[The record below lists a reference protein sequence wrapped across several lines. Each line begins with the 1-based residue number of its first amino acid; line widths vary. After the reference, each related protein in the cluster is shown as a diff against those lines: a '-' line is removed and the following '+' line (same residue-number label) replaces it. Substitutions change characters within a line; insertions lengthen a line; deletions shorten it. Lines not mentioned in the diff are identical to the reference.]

1 MAPMLPVIG
10 NKVRSSSE
18 VKVLAGGAFSAYFRS
33 QFTIMRIA
41 IVGPESSGK
50 TTLAEG
56 LMFRTMGG
64 YIGDA
69 TREYLD
75 ELERPYTEDDLLEMA
90 QDHAQWFGDVDAL
103 AEEHHQAL
111 HGKDPIARR
120 APRKPVFFDTDI
132 LNIKI
137 WSQEKFGRVHP
148 EIERL
153 VRVLH
158 YDLRLLCRPDIP
170 WEPDPQREN
179 PHDRDRLF
187 AVWEREMQA
196 HGFPYVI
203 IEGSREEREQKAVD
217 VVEAL
222 MRGAA
227 N

>member
-1 MAPMLPVIG
+1 
-10 NKVRSSSE
+10 
-18 VKVLAGGAFSAYFRS
+18 
-33 QFTIMRIA
+33 MRIA

-50 TTLAEG
+50 TTLTEQ
-56 LMFRTMGG
+56 LMFRGIGG
-64 YIGDA
+64 LIGDA
-69 TREYLD
+69 TREYLYA
-75 ELERPYTEDDLLEMA
+75 LERPYTEEDLLEMA
-90 QDHAQWFGDVDAL
+90 QGHAQWFGDA
-103 AEEHHQAL
+103 AGFGEEHHQAL

-120 APRKPVFFDTDI
+120 APRKPMFFDTDI

-137 WSQEKFGRVHP
+137 WSQEKYGRVHP

-170 WEPDPQREN
+170 WKPDPQREN

-187 AVWEREMQA
+187 AVWEREMKSY
-196 HGFPYVI
+196 GFPYVI
-203 IEGSREEREQKAVD
+203 IEGGAEERVQKAVE

-227 N
+227 S

>member
-1 MAPMLPVIG
+1 
-10 NKVRSSSE
+10 
-18 VKVLAGGAFSAYFRS
+18 
-33 QFTIMRIA
+33 MRIA

-50 TTLAEG
+50 TTLAEQ

-64 YIGDA
+64 YVGDA

-75 ELERPYTEDDLLEMA
+75 ELDRPYNEEDLVEMA
-90 QDHAQWFGDVDAL
+90 RGHAQWFGDA
-103 AEEHHQAL
+103 ARFGEEHHQAI

-120 APRKPVFFDTDI
+120 APRKPMFFDTDI

-137 WSQEKFGRVHP
+137 WSQEKFGQVHP
-148 EIERL
+148 EIEHL
-153 VRVLH
+153 VRVLR

-187 AVWEREMQA
+187 DVWERELKA
-196 HGFPYVI
+196 YGFPYVI
-203 IEGSREEREQKAVD
+203 IEGDPEERVQKAVD
-217 VVEAL
+217 VVEAM

-227 N
+227 S

>member
-1 MAPMLPVIG
+1 
-10 NKVRSSSE
+10 
-18 VKVLAGGAFSAYFRS
+18 
-33 QFTIMRIA
+33 MRIA

-50 TTLAEG
+50 TTLTEQ
-56 LMFRTMGG
+56 LMFRGIGG
-64 YIGDA
+64 LISDA

-75 ELERPYTEDDLLEMA
+75 ELDRPYTEEDLLEMA
-90 QDHAQWFGDVDAL
+90 QGHAEWFGDAAGF

-120 APRKPVFFDTDI
+120 APRKPMFFDTDI

-170 WEPDPQREN
+170 WKPDPQREN

-187 AVWEREMQA
+187 AVWEGEMKA
-196 HGFPYVI
+196 YGFPYVI
-203 IEGSREEREQKAVD
+203 IEGGAEERVQKAMD

-222 MRGAA
+222 IRGAA
-227 N
+227 S

>member
-1 MAPMLPVIG
+1 M
-10 NKVRSSSE
+10 
-18 VKVLAGGAFSAYFRS
+18 
-33 QFTIMRIA
+33 MRIA

-50 TTLAEG
+50 TTLAEQ

-75 ELERPYTEDDLLEMA
+75 ELDRPYNEEDLLEMA
-90 QDHAQWFGDVDAL
+90 RGHAQWFGDAAL
-103 AEEHHQAL
+103 FGEEHHQAI
-111 HGKDPIARR
+111 HGKDPVARR
-120 APRKPVFFDTDI
+120 ATRKPIFFDTDI

-153 VRVLH
+153 VRVLK

-170 WEPDPQREN
+170 WAPDPLREN

-187 AVWEREMQA
+187 TIWERDLEVY
-196 HGFPYVI
+196 GFPYAI
-203 IEGSREEREQKAVD
+203 IEGAHEDRVRKAVD
-217 VVEAL
+217 IVEVVL
-222 MRGAA
+222 QGAGS
-227 N
+227 

>member
-1 MAPMLPVIG
+1 M
-10 NKVRSSSE
+10 
-18 VKVLAGGAFSAYFRS
+18 
-33 QFTIMRIA
+33 MRIA

-50 TTLAEG
+50 TTLAEQ

-75 ELERPYTEDDLLEMA
+75 ELDRPYNEEDLLEMA
-90 QDHAQWFGDVDAL
+90 RGHAQWFGDAAL
-103 AEEHHQAL
+103 FGEEHHQAI
-111 HGKDPIARR
+111 HGKDPVARR
-120 APRKPVFFDTDI
+120 APRKPMIFDTDI

-137 WSQEKFGRVHP
+137 WSQEKFGRVDP

-153 VRVLH
+153 VRVLK

-170 WEPDPQREN
+170 WVPDPLREN

-187 AVWEREMQA
+187 DIWEREMKA
-196 HGFPYVI
+196 HGFPYVV
-203 IEGSREEREQKAVD
+203 IEGDAEARIQKAVD
-217 VVEAL
+217 VVEAF

-227 N
+227 S

>member
-1 MAPMLPVIG
+1 
-10 NKVRSSSE
+10 
-18 VKVLAGGAFSAYFRS
+18 
-33 QFTIMRIA
+33 MRIA

-50 TTLAEG
+50 TTLTEQ
-56 LMFRTMGG
+56 LMFRGIGG
-64 YIGDA
+64 LIGDA

-75 ELERPYTEDDLLEMA
+75 ELERPYTEENLLEMA
-90 QDHAQWFGDVDAL
+90 QGHAEWFGDAAGF

-120 APRKPVFFDTDI
+120 APRKPMFFDTDI

-170 WEPDPQREN
+170 WKPDPQREN

-187 AVWEREMQA
+187 AVWEQEMKA
-196 HGFPYVI
+196 YGFPYVI
-203 IEGSREEREQKAVD
+203 IEGGAEERVQKAVE
-217 VVEAL
+217 VVQAL

-227 N
+227 S